1 MNPLNQAI
9 FAPYRDS
16 IAASQR
22 PTVNIKRVAKQRG
35 WRALFTAMAEFQPQ
49 RKFDEANGVEM
60 LWGDVGVCKFFIHP
74 QDLAK
79 RDFSKVLYNW
89 DCH

>member
-1 MNPLNQAI
+1 MNPLEHPL

-60 LWGDVGVCKFFIHP
+60 LWGDVGVCNFFIHP
-74 QDLAK
+74 HDLAK